1 MNLSRVVPVGLLA
14 AALLVS
20 VAPAANAATSENE
33 PTVSVVARKLNNPR
47 GIAVGHAGVLY
58 VAEAGKGGQGP
69 CIASPE
75 DPEAELCFGKTSAL
89 TAVSAKWHKGKPH
102 WKQKRVVTGL
112 PSIAEPDGSFALGL
126 HDISP
131 THHGALVGTIGGAG
145 TVEARNQL
153 GSGGRLLGHV
163 VGLWP
168 HHRHDGKVKPI
179 ADLNQYEKDHNPD
192 GGEIDSNPY
201 GVLAT
206 PHGALATDAGG
217 NDLLAIDKKGKVSTV
232 AVFPTRMVPAPPGI
246 PDLPPQLPMQAV
258 PTTVTKGP
266 DGAYYVGELTGFPFQ
281 PGAARIWRV
290 VPGQAPTEYATGFTN
305 IIDIAFDRKGRLLVL
320 QITKNGLLSGE
331 EVGALYRV
339 ENGTK
344 TELAA
349 GKLTMPGGVAVGR
362 DGALYV
368 TNKSVSPGGGEV
380 LRIWA

>member
-14 AALLVS
+14 AAVLVAGS
-20 VAPAANAATSENE
+20 PAASAATAEGKPSV
-33 PTVSVVARKLNNPR
+33 TVIARKLNNPR
-47 GIAVGHAGVLY
+47 GIAIGHSGVIY
-58 VAEAGKGGQGP
+58 VAEAGKGGHGP
-69 CIASPE
+69 CIPSPE
-75 DPEAELCFGKTSAL
+75 DPAAEVCFGKTSAV
-89 TAVSAKWHKGKPH
+89 TAVHRKGHKGKSH

-112 PSIAEPDGSFALGL
+112 PSIAEEDGSFALGL

-131 THHGALVGTIGGAG
+131 THHGALIGTIGGAG

-153 GSGGRLLGHV
+153 GSGARLLGHV

-168 HHRHDGKVKPI
+168 HHRHGKVKAI
-179 ADLNQYEKDHNPD
+179 ADLNQYEKDNNPD

-206 PHGALATDAGG
+206 SHGALATDAGG
-217 NDLLAIDKKGKVSTV
+217 NDLLAIDKKGNVTTV
-232 AVFPTRMVPAPPGI
+232 AVFPSRTVPAPPGI
-246 PDLPPQLPMQAV
+246 PNLPPQLPMQSV
-258 PTTVTKGP
+258 PTTVAKGP

-281 PGAARIWRV
+281 PGGARIWRV
-290 VPGQAPTEYATGFTN
+290 VPGQAPTVYAPGFTN

-339 ENGTK
+339 ENGTR
-344 TELAA
+344 TEIAA

-368 TNKSVSPGGGEV
+368 TNKAVSPGGGEV

>member
-14 AALLVS
+14 AAVLVAG
-20 VAPAANAATSENE
+20 APAAAAASENK

-47 GIAVGHAGVLY
+47 GIAVGDHGVLY
-58 VAEAGKGGQGP
+58 VAEAGKGGHGP

-75 DPEAELCFGKTSAL
+75 EPDAEVCLGKTSAV
-89 TAVSAKWHKGKPH
+89 TAVYAKWHKGKPH

-112 PSIAEPDGSFALGL
+112 PSVAEEDGSFALGL

-131 THHGALVGTIGGAG
+131 THHGALIGTIGGAG
-145 TVEARNQL
+145 TVETRNQL

-168 HHRHDGKVKPI
+168 HHRHNGKVKPI
-179 ADLNQYEKDHNPD
+179 ADLNQYEKDNNPD

-201 GVLAT
+201 GILAT

-232 AVFPTRMVPAPPGI
+232 AVFANRMVPAPPGI
-246 PDLPPQLPMQAV
+246 PNLPPQIPMQAV

-290 VPGQAPTEYATGFTN
+290 VPGQAPTVYATGFTN
-305 IIDIAFDRKGRLLVL
+305 IIDIAFDRRGRLLVL

-339 ENGTK
+339 ESGTK
-344 TELAA
+344 TEIAA
-349 GKLTMPGGVAVGR
+349 GKLTMPGGVAIGH